1 MHACLRRKAI
11 SLTQLDYYFLN
22 LLIKIWRCP
31 YRLHIRNLENVL
43 ADHPKLSTVKQGIYL
58 SIYPTKK
65 TKRRCLRIKEGQN
78 KKKNLEMC
86 VRERVIKIDLQNALI
101 DPMKSVKGLFK
112 TDDFY
117 CSYLVFHMTALSL
130 SLSSFRHLEARF
142 PLFLFSNHHSFC
154 FSFFICFLI

>member
-1 MHACLRRKAI
+1 MHACMRRKAI
-11 SLTQLDYYFLN
+11 SLTQDYYFLN

-43 ADHPKLSTVKQGIYL
+43 ADHPKLSTVKLGIYL
-58 SIYPTKK
+58 SIYPKPKK

-130 SLSSFRHLEARF
+130 SPLSGTWRHDFRYFYFLTTTLSVF
-142 PLFLFSNHHSFC
+142 LSLFVF
-154 FSFFICFLI
+154 

>member
-1 MHACLRRKAI
+1 MHACMRRKAI
-11 SLTQLDYYFLN
+11 SLTQDYYFLN

-43 ADHPKLSTVKQGIYL
+43 ADHPKLSTVKLGIYL
-58 SIYPTKK
+58 SIYPKPKK

-117 CSYLVFHMTALSL
+117 CSYLACLSYDCALSL
-130 SLSSFRHLEARF
+130 PSFRHLEARL
-142 PLFLFSNHHSFC
+142 PLFLFSNHHSFS
-154 FSFFICFLI
+154 FSFFIFFLI